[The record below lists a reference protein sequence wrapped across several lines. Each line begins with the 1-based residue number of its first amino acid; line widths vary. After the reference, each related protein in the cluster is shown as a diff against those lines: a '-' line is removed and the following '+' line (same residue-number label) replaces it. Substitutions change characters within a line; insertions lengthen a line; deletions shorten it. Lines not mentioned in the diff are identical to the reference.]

1 MIEKDYLPQYAAE
14 LVVDLERSYKILGD
28 IAYKN
33 MAEMVRNAAHIV
45 LPVNGEIYRD
55 VHLNISKEECVST
68 GVMPHMVTTFE
79 YPVNDQYFLVQ
90 DSESTKPLFPDSS
103 QEAVI
108 TMVIDHKLNPYSPLD
123 DLGYKESELGKRY
136 PISIFNF
143 TKFKTDTQKFP
154 IANWRMSTYYMAL
167 LTPLVMGESGDWQST
182 EINILKTFTLEKIL
196 ESAKSYTKE
205 DIEAISEKE
214 GIHPYNIITMHMAG
228 MSVVAQACH
237 SLRVGATLEQRQD
250 KSYTRNRTFQK
261 KGAGGF
267 EYHVLRL
274 PHGTVKETLGSRCGG
289 GERDGPRYHFRR
301 AHLRNLPKGTQT
313 FVRSCFVGNRDKGV
327 VEKNYELDR
336 EVAV

>member
-14 LVVDLERSYKILGD
+14 VVVDLERSYKMLGD

-55 VHLNISKEECVST
+55 IHLNISKEECVST
-68 GVMPHMVTTFE
+68 GVMPHMITTFE
-79 YPVNDQYFLVQ
+79 YPINDQYFLVE
-90 DSESTKPLFPDSS
+90 DSESTKPLFSDNS
-103 QEAVI
+103 QKAVI
-108 TMVIDHKLNPYSPLD
+108 TMVIDHKLNPYSSLD
-123 DLGYKESELGKRY
+123 DLGYNESEFGKRY

-143 TKFKTDTQKFP
+143 TKFKT
-154 IANWRMSTYYMAL
+154 NWKLSTYYMSL
-167 LTPLVMGESGDWQST
+167 LTPLVMVETNEQQST
-182 EINILKTFTLEKIL
+182 ELNIINTFTRETIL
-196 ESAKSYTKE
+196 GSAKHYTKE
-205 DIEAISEKE
+205 NVEAIAEKE
-214 GIHPYNIITMHMAG
+214 GIHPYTIISMHMAG
-228 MSVVAQACH
+228 INAVAQACH

-261 KGAGGF
+261 KGVGGF

-301 AHLRNLPKGTQT
+301 AHLRNLSTGAQT

-327 VEKNYELDR
+327 VEKNYELDK
-336 EVAV
+336 EVAA